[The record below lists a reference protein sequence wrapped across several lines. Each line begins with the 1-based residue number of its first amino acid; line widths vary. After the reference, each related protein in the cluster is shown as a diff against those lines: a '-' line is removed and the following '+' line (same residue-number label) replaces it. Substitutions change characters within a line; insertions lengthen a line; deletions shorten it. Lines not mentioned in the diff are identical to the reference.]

1 MIGYSGNP
9 FYGIRGDATVDAD
22 RLRRMSQARMDAQ
35 EPQPQPPLT
44 AEKLSEKAQA
54 AGTTITDFAVGR
66 INTLRRRLNRLLHNS
81 NQDFRLAERRIAA
94 LEANWLHERTR
105 QQLPYITFE
114 KGVVLYNVVVAPRCD
129 DQRLMPATS
138 RPTWFWTQESHA
150 EFFANMYLIAN
161 HGRPHAVCR
170 KITVETPLTLLRL
183 NENFSWTEL
192 RVMFGLL
199 PHVQGSADQNHERM
213 VQELFR
219 AMPDLDGVMDERVS
233 IGANED
239 IEIILNFS
247 SRVRDKL
254 RVENAWAIRSNHGR
268 RPVEENPDNI
278 ECVQD
283 TLQFRTTEVQ

>member
-1 MIGYSGNP
+1 MIGYANHP
-9 FYGIRGDATVDAD
+9 FYGARQNPTVDAD
-22 RLRRMSQARMDAQ
+22 RLRRMSQTREDAQ
-35 EPQPQPPLT
+35 EPQPQLPLT
-44 AEKLSEKAQA
+44 AEKLSEMAQA
-54 AGTTITDFAVGR
+54 AGTKITDFAVNR
-66 INTLRRRLNRLLHNS
+66 INALRRRINRLLHNS
-81 NQDFRLAERRIAA
+81 NQDSRLAERRIAA

-105 QQLPYITFE
+105 QLPYITFE

-150 EFFANMYLIAN
+150 RLFANMYLIAN

-199 PHVQGSADQNHERM
+199 PRVQGSADQNHERM

-219 AMPDLDGVMDERVS
+219 TMPGLDGVMDERVS
-233 IGANED
+233 IGANAD

-247 SRVRDKL
+247 SDVRDKL
-254 RVENAWAIRSNHGR
+254 RVENEWAIRSNHGR

-278 ECVQD
+278 ECVQG